1 MPRRS
6 IISHLGNLVRA
17 FRESEGIT
25 QDELAKACRPST
37 IQSVVSHLETGKR
50 LPHALIL
57 KGICTYLD
65 IPEALWASFAVPGL
79 RRWANAS
86 SPYSDRPAGPQVMA
100 VSGIMGSGKTTL
112 ARNLALAFNYRFVG
126 ESRSARQYL
135 PDLQR
140 DPSKWAF
147 ETQLAFFANKAFAL
161 MEVIDKQLGAVIDRS
176 LHEDV
181 EVFAKY
187 YFETDAMDE
196 RAYSVYSALSNYFLE
211 ELPLP
216 EIIIFCECSMQTAKR
231 RIKKRNRLDAG
242 LHLVDQLEDISNY
255 YSAWLKRCPARTI
268 VRIDSDRWDWRKPDI
283 FFQIAREIE
292 TLYERVEINPVQPD
306 LFLPTPAPIDS
317 TRIQNAPKQQI
328 LQIQRH
334 EKPSTDFFGSNIDYS
349 PLPYPSAY
357 LAAPFTA
364 VASPQS
370 QLPSDLFLDP
380 HAHGTIPLGGLRQAL
395 LDLERVLLQVG
406 INCLIPHRDVNNWG
420 NSSLLS
426 SDVVRLCTTH
436 VSRCDLFVGILAQSH
451 GSHYELGIARGLSKP
466 SIIVHCEELDE
477 SFIASGFQNKN
488 NDLLPV
494 YCRHLS
500 DIPKRFLDSDVRNF
514 LNRFV

>member
-17 FRESEGIT
+17 FRESQRIT
-25 QDELAKACRPST
+25 QHELANATNPST
-37 IQSVVSHLETGKR
+37 NQSVVSHLETGMR
-50 LPHALIL
+50 LPPAPIL
-57 KGICTYLD
+57 RGICTYLN

-79 RRWANAS
+79 RRWANS
-86 SPYSDRPAGPQVMA
+86 TSPFLDPPPGPQVIA

-112 ARNLALAFNYRFVG
+112 ARNLAVAFNYQFVG
-126 ESRSARQYL
+126 ESRRARQYL

-147 ETQLAFFANKAFAL
+147 ETQLAFFTNKAFAL

-176 LHEDV
+176 LQEDV

-216 EIIIFCECSMQTAKR
+216 EIIIFCECSKQTARR
-231 RIKKRNRLDAG
+231 RIKNRNRLDAG
-242 LHLVDQLEDISNY
+242 LHLLDQLEKISDY
-255 YSAWLKRCPARTI
+255 YSDWLNRCHARTI
-268 VRIDSDRWDWRKPDI
+268 VRIDSERWDWRKQDI
-283 FFQIAREIE
+283 FFQIVREIE
-292 TLYERVEINPVQPD
+292 TLYESVEVNPVQPD
-306 LFLPTPAPIDS
+306 LFLS
-317 TRIQNAPKQQI
+317 TSGSSNSPRTREVPKQQI
-328 LQIQRH
+328 LKIERH
-334 EKPSTDFFGSNIDYS
+334 EKPSTDYFGTNIDYS

-370 QLPSDLFLDP
+370 KLPSDLFPDP
-380 HAHGTIPLGGLRQAL
+380 HAHGTIPMGGLRQTL

-420 NSSLLS
+420 NSSLLP

-466 SIIVHCEELDE
+466 SIVVHCDVLDE
-477 SFIASGFQNKN
+477 SFIASGFKGKS

-500 DIPKRFLDSDVRNF
+500 DIPKRFLDSDVRDF